1 MKKLLITLGLLTI
14 TVLPVLATDW
24 FLVNQDD
31 QMYIDTANISKYNQ
45 VYERNNIYSIWM
57 KNFNNNTRYDLGYSE
72 RFNYYMIMYLVDC
85 NTKEYTAKTGVAYD
99 DNGSPITH
107 IGFTLNDYQLK
118 WQPIVPESI
127 AAVAYNYAC
136 GGYR

>member
-1 MKKLLITLGLLTI
+1 M
-14 TVLPVLATDW
+14 
-24 FLVNQDD
+24 F
-31 QMYIDTANISKYNQ
+31 
-45 VYERNNIYSIWM
+45 
-57 KNFNNNTRYDLGYSE
+57 
-72 RFNYYMIMYLVDC
+72 LVDC

-127 AAVAYNYAC
+127 AAVEYNYAC